1 MDYEIISTIIVYLL
15 VFLII
20 YKNRKKFQVMDKIFF
35 VYKNNKMISYFEKLA
50 SCTWLWKIIST
61 IGLLICFYFIIFSIN
76 MFIQSSTYILNTLN
90 PQPTVALLI
99 PGVTKDPLTG
109 ETIPIIDLFLI
120 LGIIIIIHESMHG
133 IIGLSEKIK
142 MKSAGVGLLAV
153 IPMAFVEPD
162 QESYEKSKKI
172 SKLRMLI
179 AGSFGNIVFAFIVVL
194 ISGFLL
200 TPFISSKI
208 VYSNLSIVEV
218 IDLPANL
225 SGIPVNVSLY
235 SVGEYVTSNASDLYK
250 ALALIPVNETINIT
264 TSNGTFLI
272 KTMES
277 PYYKNM
283 SYLGI
288 KVTNNWD
295 YSSNLSDVE
304 ILIVRILIRILEFL
318 NLLANLSLSIG
329 IMNLFPLWITDGGKV
344 VLELIEPI
352 IKDKKKSMIIA
363 NYLYIFCLSLLLFNL
378 FGPYLINLYTAIKP
392 LI

>member
-1 MDYEIISTIIVYLL
+1 
-15 VFLII
+15 
-20 YKNRKKFQVMDKIFF
+20 MDKIFF
-35 VYKNNKMISYFEKLA
+35 VYKNNKIINYFEKLA

-61 IGLLICFYFIIFSIN
+61 IGIIICFYFIIFSIN
-76 MFIQSSTYILNTLN
+76 MFIQSSIYIINTLN
-90 PQPTVALLI
+90 PEPTVSLLI

-120 LGIIIIIHESMHG
+120 LGIIIIVHESMHG
-133 IIGLSEKIK
+133 IIGISEKIK
-142 MKSAGVGLLAV
+142 MKSAGLGLLAV

-162 QESYEKSKKI
+162 QKSYENAKKI

-179 AGSFGNIVFAFIVVL
+179 AGSLGNLILAFTVIL

-200 TPFISSKI
+200 SPFISSNI
-208 VYSNLSIVEV
+208 IYSNLSI
-218 IDLPANL
+218 IAITGLPANI
-225 SGIPVNVSLY
+225 SGIPANVSLY
-235 SVGEYVTSNASDLYK
+235 SVGEYTTSNASDLYK
-250 ALALIPVNETINIT
+250 ALALIPINETINIT

-272 KTMES
+272 KTIKS
-277 PYYKNM
+277 PYYENM

-288 KVTNNWD
+288 TVANDWD
-295 YSSNLSDVE
+295 YSSNLSNVE
-304 ILIVRILIRILEFL
+304 ILGVRILIRILKFL

-329 IMNLFPLWITDGGKV
+329 IINLFPLWITDGGKV

-363 NYLYIFCLSLLLFNL
+363 NYLYIFCLILLLFNL
-378 FGPYLINLYTAIKP
+378 FGPYLINFYTAIKP